1 MTLLPEN
8 HKYRRTKGTSLTGG
22 KEMGLVYA
30 DIDLTNELDIALNM
44 GGILPET
51 DIRRVQSRALVD
63 SGAYDL
69 VINEEI
75 KEQLGLRV
83 LARRRVR
90 TADERVIEVDMVGP
104 VEVRFENRTTTVR
117 AAVVPGISEVLLGAI
132 PMEGLDVVIDPV
144 RERLLVNP
152 ESPDL
157 PMSYLKKCA

>member
-1 MTLLPEN
+1 MTLLPES

-22 KEMGLVYA
+22 KQMGLVYA
-30 DIDLTNELDIALNM
+30 EIDLTNELDIALNM
-44 GGILPET
+44 GGILPES
-51 DIRRVQSRALVD
+51 DIRRVRSRALVD

-104 VEVRFENRTTTVR
+104 IEVRFENRTTTVR
-117 AAVVPGISEVLLGAI
+117 AAVVPGTSEVLLGAI

-152 ESPDL
+152 ESPDA